1 VTLRIAVLA
10 SGNGSNLQAILD
22 AQASGALTSTTVAV
36 VSDRPEA
43 YALTRAEEA
52 GVAAIALPREPGEER
67 PAYDARLAAEVG
79 GHQPDLVVLAGWM
92 RVLTMAFLARFP
104 NRVINLHPALPGE
117 FPGTHAIE
125 RALEAHQRLGL
136 RRTGV
141 MVHYVPDDGVDDGP
155 VIATIDVV
163 FESDDSVE
171 SLSER
176 IHAAEHTLL
185 VDVLRGLEAE

>member
-22 AQASGALTSTTVAV
+22 AQASGELKSTTVAV
-36 VSDRPEA
+36 VSDRPDA
-43 YALTRAEEA
+43 YALARAEKA
-52 GVAAIALPREPGEER
+52 RVAAIALPRETGEER

-79 GHQPDLVVLAGWM
+79 RHQPDLVVLAGWM

-155 VIATIDVV
+155 VIATVEVVID
-163 FESDDSVE
+163 SDDSVE
-171 SLSER
+171 SLTER
-176 IHAAEHTLL
+176 VHAAEHALL
-185 VDVLRGLEAE
+185 VDVLHRLEAE